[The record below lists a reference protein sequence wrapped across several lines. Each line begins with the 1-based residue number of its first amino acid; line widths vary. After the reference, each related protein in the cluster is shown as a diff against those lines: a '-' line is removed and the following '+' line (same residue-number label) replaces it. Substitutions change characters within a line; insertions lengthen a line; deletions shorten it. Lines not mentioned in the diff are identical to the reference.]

1 MSCRIAVRQTDTC
14 ARWVAGLA
22 CALIPV
28 AAAFAAPA
36 DPPFLGRG
44 GAAEFRAFLDA
55 PDHSAFAVAPGGGW
69 GWSSGAPS
77 AALAREQ
84 AMARCAA
91 HASVAC
97 VPYAANGKLIFD
109 ESAWARGWQPYAGF
123 QAARRAKVGTARGA
137 RAPDLAFVDAP
148 GRRQTLSSLR
158 GKVVLVHF
166 WGSWCPPC
174 RDELQDLARL
184 QVQLADRDDI
194 VFVVLQVREPIA
206 QSRRWARDRG
216 VTLPLADS
224 GVEDDADG
232 RLRLAGGGTIA
243 DRDVASVFPSTWVVD
258 KRGIVV
264 FSQAGPVHGWT
275 HHASLLRDVAAHSG
289 K

>member
-1 MSCRIAVRQTDTC
+1 MSFRIAVRQIDTC
-14 ARWVAGLA
+14 LRWVAGLA
-22 CALIPV
+22 CALIPLAAAV
-28 AAAFAAPA
+28 AAPV

-44 GAAEFRAFLDA
+44 GAAEFRAFLEA

-69 GWSSGAPS
+69 GWSSGASS

-84 AMARCAA
+84 AMVRCAA

-109 ESAWARGWQPYAGF
+109 ESAWARGWQPYASA
-123 QAARRAKVGTARGA
+123 QAAHGAKAGTARGA
-137 RAPDLAFVDAP
+137 RAPDLAFVDAL
-148 GRRQTLSSLR
+148 GRRQSVSRLR

-174 RDELQDLARL
+174 RDELPDLARL
-184 QVQLADRDDI
+184 HALLADRDDI
-194 VFVVLQVREPIA
+194 AFVVLQVREPIA
-206 QSRRWARDRG
+206 QSRRWAHDRG

-224 GVEDDADG
+224 GVKDDADG
-232 RLRLAGGGTIA
+232 RLRLAGGGAIA

-275 HHASLLRDVAAHSG
+275 HYASLLRDVAAHSG